1 MICLRLLG
9 CWPHALDSRPV
20 GFFCLLLTH
29 SFTLLISSVVFF
41 IFFLLESYTWNDS
54 EQLNSDWTCL
64 CYIKVF
70 EEHFLLF
77 YFHSHFMPLKKILI
91 RYLASWVSYYIKTIW
106 KLERLYYLPVVLG
119 DTVFRPRHSSSGGC
133 VFTTR
138 LSCVSAQG
146 ALRGILLLCEH
157 TGDPQHQHLLHGR
170 CFITFVCKPK
180 N

>member
-1 MICLRLLG
+1 MHWTLGLLG
-9 CWPHALDSRPV
+9 SFVYYWHI
-20 GFFCLLLTH
+20 LLLCLYRLWC
-29 SFTLLISSVVFF
+29 FFFFFFFYLRAILEMTLSNSILIEPVFAISRFLKNTSLCSIF
-41 IFFLLESYTWNDS
+41 IHVL
-54 EQLNSDWTCL
+54 CL
-64 CYIKVF
+64 
-70 EEHFLLF
+70 
-77 YFHSHFMPLKKILI
+77 LKKILI
-91 RYLASWVSYYIKTIW
+91 RYLASCVSYYIKTIW

-138 LSCVSAQG
+138 LSCLSAQG

-170 CFITFVCKPK
+170 CFITFVCKLK